1 MKEIEILV
9 ELYDNIEDVKEKFK
23 QFNYEGLKRTIDEY
37 YYDPKRDDLKPDK
50 DNQLS
55 HCLRLRTKN
64 NDYSITYKDD
74 VFDNGKWLYS
84 NEYETKI
91 ENIDMLREIF
101 NKLGLVKFIEI
112 DNEKE
117 TYTYNDYE
125 IVIENV
131 KDLGLFMEVEYCTN
145 DNIDIKQV
153 KNQIQDFIDGLDL
166 KVSKE
171 YLSPWSSITSC
182 KSATIVESSSFICIA
197 K

>member
-9 ELYDNIEDVKEKFK
+9 ELYDNIEDVKEKLK

-145 DNIDIKQV
+145 DNVDIKQI
-153 KNQIQDFIDGLDL
+153 KKQIQDFIDSLDL
-166 KVSKE
+166 KVSEELNMGKPE
-171 YLSPWSSITSC
+171 MYMKKHDIKILQYV
-182 KSATIVESSSFICIA
+182 KIVQNH
-197 K
+197 